1 MASIFVGARIPPEL
15 YQKLE
20 TRMAQTGSS
29 KSDVVL
35 EALQTYLSQQVQ
47 ETSTVQRIVNLEQ
60 RLQQLESGLGEF
72 AA

>member
-47 ETSTVQRIVNLEQ
+47 ETSTVQRLVSLEQ
-60 RLQQLESGLGEF
+60 RLEQLETGLGEF